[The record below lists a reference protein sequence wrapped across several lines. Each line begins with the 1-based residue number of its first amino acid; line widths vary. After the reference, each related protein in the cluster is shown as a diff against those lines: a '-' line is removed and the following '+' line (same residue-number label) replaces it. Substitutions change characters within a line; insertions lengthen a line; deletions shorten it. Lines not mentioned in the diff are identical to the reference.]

1 MLLKWQALKRMKCC
15 INEIFSRHRKGKL
28 VEVWNSVYPDNAASK
43 PIDYLTTQKCD
54 SLSISLEGIRGERHF
69 GTDYKTGKRL
79 RRMYKP
85 GTMIRNNRQWSA
97 ISPTELKQITGK
109 LSLPGPVS
117 PGLLGINLVIK
128 GLGILNR
135 LPPMTYLVFS
145 NESGFEPGREGDV
158 VLVVFGGMGP
168 CKITGRVL
176 SGHYQNPDLATTFPK
191 KAIGY
196 RGCTGWV
203 ENGGMLKPGMH
214 VFKLIPT
221 GQV

>member
-1 MLLKWQALKRMKCC
+1 MRFLAG
-15 INEIFSRHRKGKL
+15 IEKGKL
-28 VEVWNSVYPDNAASK
+28 VEVWNSVYPDNTASK
-43 PIDYLTTQKCD
+43 PTDYLTTQKTDCL
-54 SLSISLEGIRGERHF
+54 SLSLEGIQGERHF

-97 ISPTELKQITGK
+97 ISPAEMKEITGK
-109 LSLPGPVS
+109 LSLPGPVT
-117 PGLLGINLVIK
+117 PGLLGINIVIS
-128 GLGILNR
+128 GLGVLNR

-145 NESGFEPGREGDV
+145 HEAEFEPGREGDV

-176 SGHYQNPDLATTFPK
+176 ADYYQNPDLATAFPK
-191 KAIGY
+191 KAIGF
-196 RGCTGWV
+196 RGTTGWI
-203 ENGGMLKPGMH
+203 EKGGLLAPGMF
-214 VFKLIPT
+214 VFKLTPT